1 MDLVIDTNILFSA
14 LLKRNSN
21 EFQIIKSGKHEI
33 YACQYSVVELFKH
46 KEKLVR
52 LSGLQEEE
60 LIKIYYVLLQQ
71 IHPLEEREFPQK
83 IRQEAFDLCRQVD
96 EYDTMFVAT
105 ALFIEG
111 FLWTGDKKLIKGL
124 QKKGYDKTITTA
136 ELMTSL

>member
-14 LLKRNSN
+14 LLKRDSN
-21 EFQIIKSGKHEI
+21 EFQIVKSGKHEI

-46 KEKLVR
+46 KEKLVK
-52 LSGLQEEE
+52 LSGLQEED
-60 LIKIYYVLLQQ
+60 LVKTYYVLLQQ
-71 IHPLEEREFPQK
+71 IHPLEEREFPKK
-83 IRQEAFDLCRQVD
+83 IRQKAFNLCRMVD
-96 EYDTMFVAT
+96 EYDMMFVAT
-105 ALFIEG
+105 ALFVNG